1 MHIDI
6 CSTGL
11 HILNSFHFRFRNTFS
26 APNYSV
32 PAAMPGSSSAFSAGS
47 SSDCKDP
54 QLMHL
59 LKTHFSSNDTVWQLA
74 LDGQRSSSCPLL
86 ANVSSDG
93 LLHSKDVPA
102 ADDQGTD
109 EYTLLGELLYAFV
122 TPFILVVGLV
132 GNFVSLKV
140 FSFPQLRKLS
150 ASMYL
155 TAISVS
161 DSLVLVTFVLLD
173 WLNRG
178 LPLWPGSH
186 RVQVINTHGVCQSF
200 LFASYTFRFVSV
212 WLIVLF
218 TIERYIAVCRP
229 FHRRLICT
237 KTFARRAIASV
248 VVLAAVISL
257 YKPLLSGVYTTTT
270 AVSDTIQQQQQHLP
284 STSSSTT
291 IEPSDHSGRLTLP
304 VPTTP
309 DSNRSSPT
317 SGSDF
322 GVWGTRSAGDI
333 LMTYPA
339 EDATGEPACRRN
351 PDYDDSYVNFVMD
364 VTYGLLITAVP
375 FVPICVFNVSILWT
389 MLRRDT
395 RIRHL
400 KILVP
405 EKKVRLEFTINLFA
419 VSGGFVVLNM
429 PYFIVWCQ
437 QFVQTLYPAD
447 DPSVAIWN
455 RDKLLLAKVTFYVNY
470 AINFFLYSLT
480 GGYYR
485 TALVRLFSCAEVK
498 QRNFRMRHVSVSTTV
513 TQFSSVKRL
522 RIGTNV

>member
-1 MHIDI
+1 M
-6 CSTGL
+6 SG
-11 HILNSFHFRFRNTFS
+11 
-26 APNYSV
+26 SV
-32 PAAMPGSSSAFSAGS
+32 SAFSSGAA
-47 SSDCKDP
+47 SDCKDP
-54 QLMHL
+54 QLMQL

-74 LDGQRSSSCPLL
+74 LDGQRSSSCPPLV
-86 ANVSSDG
+86 NVSSDD
-93 LLHSKDVPA
+93 LFHSQNVPV
-102 ADDQGTD
+102 ADDDGTG
-109 EYTLLGELLYAFV
+109 EYTKLGEILYAFV
-122 TPFILVVGLV
+122 TPFILVVGLA
-132 GNFVSLKV
+132 GNLVSLKV

-155 TAISVS
+155 TAISMS
-161 DSLVLVTFVLLD
+161 DSLVLVTYVLLD

-186 RVQVINTHGVCQSF
+186 RVQVVNTHGVCQGF

-248 VVLAAVISL
+248 VVLAVVISL
-257 YKPLLSGVYTTTT
+257 YKPLLSGVYTTNTASNSVHDLPFTT
-270 AVSDTIQQQQQHLP
+270 
-284 STSSSTT
+284 STT
-291 IEPSDHSGRLTLP
+291 TDSGQSVRLTLP
-304 VPTTP
+304 APTTL
-309 DSNRSSPT
+309 DGNRSSAT

-322 GVWGTRSAGDI
+322 GVWGTRAAGDI
-333 LMTYPA
+333 LMTYP
-339 EDATGEPACRRN
+339 EDVAAEPACRRN
-351 PDYDDSYVNFVMD
+351 PDYDDSYVNFMMD

-375 FVPICVFNVSILWT
+375 FVPICVFNISILWT
-389 MLRRDT
+389 MIKRDT
-395 RIRHL
+395 KIRNM
-400 KILVP
+400 KIMVP

-437 QFVQTLYPAD
+437 QFVQTLYPE

-455 RDKLLLAKVTFYVNY
+455 RDKLLLAKVTFYINY

-485 TALVRLFSCAEVK
+485 SALVRMFSCAEAK
-498 QRNFRMRHVSVSTTV
+498 QRTFRMDHISVSTTV
-513 TQFSSVKRL
+513 THFSSVKESK
-522 RIGTNV
+522 IGTNV